1 MLLDSRVMKKGET
14 PASVT
19 ELPERPLE
27 CFGAFAAGN
36 TMVLAAV
43 GLTVEEKEPVANDER
58 KSNHAD

>member
-1 MLLDSRVMKKGET
+1 MKKGET